1 VRFVA
6 RREGASEQTI
16 TTRESPAGIGELVVI
31 RLLSD
36 VQIAECKGHNLL
48 RGHGTSCLP
57 GLLIGFL
64 AQGLANGV
72 YDRQDVLLVGRLQVD
87 ARDFPVCV
95 SGVEQA
101 SGL

>member
-1 VRFVA
+1 
-6 RREGASEQTI
+6 
-16 TTRESPAGIGELVVI
+16 
-31 RLLSD
+31 
-36 VQIAECKGHNLL
+36 
-48 RGHGTSCLP
+48 
-57 GLLIGFL
+57 LLIGFL